1 MPALEPDQR
10 GERVAIELEQSARE
24 EGRTA
29 GDVGQNHLVG
39 TSLVHGNSIPQPP
52 PDAINLIV
60 AVLPVIG
67 AAANLGGSRR
77 DFGLDP
83 NLCRL

>member
-1 MPALEPDQR
+1 
-10 GERVAIELEQSARE
+10 
-24 EGRTA
+24 
-29 GDVGQNHLVG
+29 VGQNHMMG
-39 TSLVHGNSIPQPP
+39 TSLVHGNSIPQPLR
-52 PDAINLIV
+52 DAINLIV

-67 AAANLGGSRR
+67 SAANLGGSRR

>member
-1 MPALEPDQR
+1 
-10 GERVAIELEQSARE
+10 
-24 EGRTA
+24 
-29 GDVGQNHLVG
+29 VGQNHLVG

-67 AAANLGGSRR
+67 SAANLGGSSR

-83 NLCRL
+83 NLRRL

>member
-1 MPALEPDQR
+1 MLR
-10 GERVAIELEQSARE
+10 
-24 EGRTA
+24 
-29 GDVGQNHLVG
+29 
-39 TSLVHGNSIPQPP
+39 
-52 PDAINLIV
+52 
-60 AVLPVIG
+60 VIG